1 MTIRRFTWAAGT
13 ALLIAAGACAPNP
26 ADDAPAA
33 QVSSGPTVVAPSAN
47 PEVALVAPVEEAA
60 PDVAAAAVDGAAPV
74 GVVALSGSI
83 GFVASKITRT
93 HDCVFST
100 WDGTLD
106 PGDGTVATAKL
117 SFTVDVN
124 TVGCDATA
132 GGNERLEKHL
142 RSDSFFDV
150 ETHPAATFVSTA
162 IVEGGEAGATHTV
175 TGDLTIRGI
184 ARQVSFP
191 ATVEVAEKT
200 VKAKAEFSVNR
211 QDWEIRYPGQPD
223 DLVRD
228 NVLIKID
235 LAGEA

>member
-1 MTIRRFTWAAGT
+1 M
-13 ALLIAAGACAPNP
+13 
-26 ADDAPAA
+26 
-33 QVSSGPTVVAPSAN
+33 
-47 PEVALVAPVEEAA
+47 
-60 PDVAAAAVDGAAPV
+60 
-74 GVVALSGSI
+74 
-83 GFVASKITRT
+83 
-93 HDCVFST
+93 
-100 WDGTLD
+100 
-106 PGDGTVATAKL
+106 
-117 SFTVDVN
+117 
-124 TVGCDATA
+124 
-132 GGNERLEKHL
+132 
-142 RSDSFFDV
+142 
-150 ETHPAATFVSTA
+150 
-162 IVEGGEAGATHTV
+162 